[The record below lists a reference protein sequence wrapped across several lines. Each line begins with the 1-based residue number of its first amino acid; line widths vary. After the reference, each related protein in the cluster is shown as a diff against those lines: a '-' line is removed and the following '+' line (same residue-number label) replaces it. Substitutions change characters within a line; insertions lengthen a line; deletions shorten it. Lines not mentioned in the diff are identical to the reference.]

1 MPPSSRVRRCLALA
15 LCALLP
21 GCADPPAPFAG
32 DPEQGKLLLRQY
44 GCASCH
50 HIPGVA
56 AAVGNA
62 GPPLAGIARRAYL
75 GGVLPNT
82 PENMQSWIRHPQR
95 FDPLTAM
102 PDMQVGE
109 AHARDMV
116 AYLYR
121 LR

>member
-1 MPPSSRVRRCLALA
+1 LKAGLLLCLG
-15 LCALLP
+15 LLS
-21 GCADPPAPFAG
+21 GCGDHPTPLSG
-32 DPEQGKLLLRQY
+32 DPDHGRLLLRQY

-50 HIPGVA
+50 EIPGVA
-56 AAVGNA
+56 GAMGNA
-62 GPPLAGIARRAYL
+62 GPPLQGIARRVYL

-82 PENMQSWIRHPQR
+82 PQNMLGWIRDPQR

-102 PDMQVGE
+102 PSMQVTE